1 MEELKAQVAELATEL
16 ARERQARQAAVQAAE
31 QAATTARTFAEGA
44 QIAATNV
51 LTPNTDE
58 QQRLKDKAT
67 RSLAWA
73 PCFMGNRGKSFR
85 QFRT

>member
-1 MEELKAQVAELATEL
+1 MVALRQERHHVSKDLIQRPEMEELKAQVAELVTEL

-44 QIAATNV
+44 QIAATHV

-58 QQRLKDKAT
+58 
-67 RSLAWA
+67 
-73 PCFMGNRGKSFR
+73 
-85 QFRT
+85 